1 VNDGSGGGTPAN
13 LNKDGSGRDHRAEAL
28 MVARVDQVQVA
39 DGIFDLPVWLP
50 AGGSGPGLVLIQE
63 IFGLDDYLR
72 SVAADLAA
80 LGYVVV
86 VPDLF
91 WRIRPHW
98 SSGHDE
104 EGLAASLKMAG
115 QFDFVRG
122 QSDVLAALDHLRSL
136 PEVSGEYG
144 ESGESGG
151 VGVFGFCLG
160 GSLAFAAAAQANLDV
175 AVSFYG
181 SAVPDGIDQLDKI
194 TCPIQFHFG
203 GHDPYIPRDAVQRV
217 ADAVATHP
225 GAEIH
230 VQEEA
235 GHAFHNHV
243 APMFHHPEAA
253 ASAWRLTVEFLAR
266 TMPTKR

>member
-1 VNDGSGGGTPAN
+1 MTVRTD
-13 LNKDGSGRDHRAEAL
+13 
-28 MVARVDQVQVA
+28 RVEVA
-39 DGIFDLPVWLP
+39 DGTFDLPVWLP
-50 AGGSGPGLVLIQE
+50 ADGHGPGLVLIQE
-63 IFGLDDYLR
+63 IFGLDGYLR
-72 SVAADLAA
+72 SVAADLAE

-91 WRIRPHW
+91 WRIQRNW

-104 EGLAASLKMAG
+104 AGLNASLEVSGK
-115 QFDFVRG
+115 FDPALG
-122 QSDVLAALDHLRSL
+122 EADVLAALRHLRGL
-136 PEVSGEYG
+136 PEVR
-144 ESGESGG
+144 GG
-151 VGVFGFCLG
+151 AGVFGFCLG
-160 GSLAFAAAAQANLDV
+160 GSLAFAAAAHGDPDV

-181 SAVPDGIDQLDKI
+181 STVPEQIALLDEI

-203 GHDPYIPRDAVQRV
+203 GQDPYIPADSVRRV
-217 ADAVATHP
+217 EAAVAGHP

-253 ASAWRLTVEFLAR
+253 ATAWRLTTAFLRRQLPA
-266 TMPTKR
+266 

>member
-1 VNDGSGGGTPAN
+1 MS
-13 LNKDGSGRDHRAEAL
+13 
-28 MVARVDQVQVA
+28 ARVDQVTVD
-39 DGIFDLPVWLP
+39 DGTFDLPVWLP

-86 VPDLF
+86 VPELF
-91 WRIRPHW
+91 WRVARRW
-98 SSGHDE
+98 SSGHDQA
-104 EGLAASLKMAG
+104 GLAASMDVAG
-115 QFDFVRG
+115 RFDPDLGV
-122 QSDVLAALDHLRSL
+122 SDVLASLAHLRAM
-136 PEVSGEYG
+136 PEVE
-144 ESGESGG
+144 GG
-151 VGVFGFCLG
+151 AGVFGFCLG
-160 GSLAFAAAAQANLDV
+160 GSLAFAAAAQADPDA

-181 SAVPDGIDQLDKI
+181 SAVPDAVDELERI

-203 GHDPYIPRDAVQRV
+203 GQDPYIPRDAVQKV
-217 ADAVATHP
+217 VDAVAAHP

-230 VQEEA
+230 VQEQA

-253 ASAWRLTVEFLAR
+253 AAAWDLTRDFLAR
-266 TMPTKR
+266 NLPVR

>member
-1 VNDGSGGGTPAN
+1 MS
-13 LNKDGSGRDHRAEAL
+13 
-28 MVARVDQVQVA
+28 ARVDQVTVD
-39 DGIFDLPVWLP
+39 DGTFDLPVWLP

-86 VPDLF
+86 VPELF
-91 WRIRPHW
+91 WRVVRHW
-98 SSGHDE
+98 SSGHDQA
-104 EGLAASLKMAG
+104 GLAASMDVAG
-115 QFDFVRG
+115 RFDPDLGV
-122 QSDVLAALDHLRSL
+122 SDVLASLAHLRAM
-136 PEVSGEYG
+136 PEVE
-144 ESGESGG
+144 GG
-151 VGVFGFCLG
+151 AGVFGFCLG
-160 GSLAFAAAAQANLDV
+160 GSLAFAAAAQADPDA

-181 SAVPDGIDQLDKI
+181 SAVPDAVDELERI

-203 GHDPYIPRDAVQRV
+203 GQDPYIPRDAVQKV
-217 ADAVATHP
+217 VDAVAAHP

-230 VQEEA
+230 VQEQA

-253 ASAWRLTVEFLAR
+253 AAAWDLTRDFLAR
-266 TMPTKR
+266 NLPVR